1 VSEHWFDAYRLSAR
15 ARNVLLHSGVTSPA
29 EAKNRGRIWW
39 MTFPNCG
46 QATVNELEDVFGSPE
61 PPLEPR
67 LAQFSTRELVAELER
82 RNYQPP
88 RPRVQTWEMPHA
100 AELEEMRQMRGR
112 RRRTDAEQAVLVD
125 LWCNHGITQAAIAN
139 RLGIAGSTV
148 TTEIRAF
155 IEAILGQDIGHSE
168 ERRAVGRAAL
178 KIWREQQQSAAA

>member
-1 VSEHWFDAYRLSAR
+1 VAGPAQGERVVSEHWFDAYRLSAR

-88 RPRVQTWEMPHA
+88 RPRVQTWE
-100 AELEEMRQMRGR
+100 
-112 RRRTDAEQAVLVD
+112 
-125 LWCNHGITQAAIAN
+125 ITQAAIAN

>member
-1 VSEHWFDAYRLSAR
+1 VAGPAQGERVVSEHWFDAYRLSAR

-112 RRRTDAEQAVLVD
+112 RRRT
-125 LWCNHGITQAAIAN
+125 
-139 RLGIAGSTV
+139 AGSTV